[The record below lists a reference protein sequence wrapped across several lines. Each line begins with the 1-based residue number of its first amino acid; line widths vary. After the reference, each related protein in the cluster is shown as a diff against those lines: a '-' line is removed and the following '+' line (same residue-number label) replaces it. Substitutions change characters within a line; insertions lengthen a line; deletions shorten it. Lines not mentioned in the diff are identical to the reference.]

1 MWPVPLTLTT
11 TKTAERAASKDFSGV
26 FRAWTKVW
34 AHCRWL
40 PPADRLTGFSPS
52 TCLCLHLKKVMVYF
66 SKDIL
71 SSLFTARQKENN
83 TRFQQLTEAI
93 DPSILA
99 ARSLIGKLSPFY
111 TTKKEKWKKQNK
123 IQLDKKCQRDWCE
136 TGFRLRMALD
146 CSTSS
151 YLQLLLL
158 NSLGTTLF
166 IEQNRLESYCQCLP
180 MYWLYTV
187 QFCVLSFLYVWMMWK
202 IQKWKYYKL

>member
-83 TRFQQLTEAI
+83 TRFQQLTEAV

-111 TTKKEKWKKQNK
+111 TTKKEKWKKQKQN
-123 IQLDKKCQRDWCE
+123 
-136 TGFRLRMALD
+136 
-146 CSTSS
+146 STWQKVSEG
-151 YLQLLLL
+151 LMW
-158 NSLGTTLF
+158 
-166 IEQNRLESYCQCLP
+166 NRLQTENGLGLQYLFLP
-180 MYWLYTV
+180 SVVTAQFFRHNIIHRTEQTRILLSVSANVLTLYSTV
-187 QFCVLSFLYVWMMWK
+187 LCAVFSVCMDDVKNTKMK
-202 IQKWKYYKL
+202 IL